1 MQKLDLDSEVLR
13 PLRDQLELILNRL
26 MNVVVT
32 ENREAEINLKINLD
46 SSHFGDTTDDGE
58 YIEWEEPRID
68 YSISERI
75 KETKNTNKG
84 SVGYDYELKINE
96 ETNEVF
102 VEKINKQLSIDE
114 MED

>member
-1 MQKLDLDSEVLR
+1 MQKLDLDSELLK
-13 PLRDQLELILNRL
+13 PMRDQLELILNRL

-32 ENREAEINLKINLD
+32 GKREAEINLKINLD
-46 SSHFGDTTDDGE
+46 SFHCGDTKDDGE

-68 YSISERI
+68 YAISERI

-84 SVGYDYELKINE
+84 SVGFDYELKINE

-114 MED
+114 MEN

>member
-1 MQKLDLDSEVLR
+1 MQKLDLDSELLKPMR
-13 PLRDQLELILNRL
+13 EQFEIILNRL
-26 MNVVVT
+26 MNVVVIG
-32 ENREAEINLKINLD
+32 NKEAEINLKINLN
-46 SSHFGDTTDDGE
+46 SSHLGDTTDEGK

-68 YSISERI
+68 YSISEKI

-84 SVGYDYELKINE
+84 SIGYDYELKIDE

-114 MED
+114 MEE